1 MTITECL
8 KAEKDVNG
16 NWVLTRDDW
25 QVGYR
30 FINLILNGEVI
41 NNDKL

>member
-30 FINLILNGEVI
+30 FINLILNGEEI
-41 NNDKL
+41 NND

>member
-16 NWVLTRDDW
+16 NWVLTRDTW
-25 QVGYR
+25 QVGYS
-30 FINLILNGEVI
+30 FINLILKERCCD
-41 NNDKL
+41 DK